1 MGKKSDED
9 ENKKNQKKLKKE
21 KKPKKTL
28 KKSQKAKLKSEPI
41 SITPKQRIEMIATA
55 AYYIAER
62 HGFKPERADEDW
74 REAERQIEA
83 EMHKRQATHPVE

>member
-1 MGKKSDED
+1 MGKKSDKEG
-9 ENKKNQKKLKKE
+9 NKKKLKKE
-21 KKPKKTL
+21 KKPKEAL

-41 SITPKQRIEMIATA
+41 SITPTQRIEMIATA

-83 EMHKRQATHPVE
+83 EMHKHQATHPVE